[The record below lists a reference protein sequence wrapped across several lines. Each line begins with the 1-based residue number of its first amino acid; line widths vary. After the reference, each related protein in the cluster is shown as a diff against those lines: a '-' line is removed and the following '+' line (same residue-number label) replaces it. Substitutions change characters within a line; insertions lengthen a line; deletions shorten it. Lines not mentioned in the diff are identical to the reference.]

1 MEIETTM
8 TYLEHERRGK
18 CGEYEIAYIGKQVLH
33 ADESKEADG
42 LRTIW
47 CETYVSRW
55 HQDIDKNCDDSLS
68 TFQALH
74 KSRVHINIGS

>member
-1 MEIETTM
+1 VEIETMM

-18 CGEYEIAYIGKQVLH
+18 CGEYEIAYTGKQVLH

-42 LRTIW
+42 SRTIW
-47 CETYVSRW
+47 CEMYVSHW

-74 KSRVHINIGS
+74 KSRVDINIGS

>member
-1 MEIETTM
+1 VEIETTM
-8 TYLEHERRGK
+8 TCLEHERRGK

-55 HQDIDKNCDDSLS
+55 HQDINKNRDDSLS
-68 TFQALH
+68 TFQAIE
-74 KSRVHINIGS
+74 KCQVDINFG

>member
-1 MEIETTM
+1 M

-18 CGEYEIAYIGKQVLH
+18 CSEYEIAYIGKQVLH
-33 ADESKEADG
+33 ADESKADG

-55 HQDIDKNCDDSLS
+55 HQDIDKNRDDSLS

-74 KSRVHINIGS
+74 ESRVDINFGS

>member
-1 MEIETTM
+1 MITH
-8 TYLEHERRGK
+8 LEHERRGK
-18 CGEYEIAYIGKQVLH
+18 RGEYEIAYIGKQVVY

-55 HQDIDKNCDDSLS
+55 HQEINKNRDDSLS
-68 TFQALH
+68 TFQAVE
-74 KSRVHINIGS
+74 KCQVDINFG

>member
-1 MEIETTM
+1 VEIERVITH
-8 TYLEHERRGK
+8 LEHERRGK
-18 CGEYEIAYIGKQVLH
+18 CGEYEIAYIGKQVVY

-55 HQDIDKNCDDSLS
+55 HQEINKNRDDSLS
-68 TFQALH
+68 TFQAVE
-74 KSRVHINIGS
+74 KCQVDIKFG